1 MPPSWHLGL
10 TVSAVD
16 GIISDSVTVMAEST
30 SSVQV
35 PDPYRLELVTSDGS
49 RSEAVDNVLRAVAL
63 GFHLSQPSDA
73 ELEHYAACVE
83 GEQLWT
89 IRQPDPDPEFPNLPV
104 ATMDTYPSTINTGHG
119 HLEPATFITDVTVRA
134 SHRRRGL
141 LRTLMTNTLTRS
153 KEEGLA
159 FAALTATE
167 GSIYGRF
174 GYGISTR
181 DQSVEIVVDGR
192 FKLNHAP
199 SGTVS
204 MADPL
209 AIDDLRLKVFSEFH
223 RARRGSHNRQPW
235 HVDYASGRWD
245 PQKGGPNRRV
255 RSIVHHN
262 DDGEPDG
269 VVSYQ
274 IDKDFGSQITI
285 LDMVATTPD
294 SEVALWEFLASVDLI
309 EMIKAPKVDPATPL
323 PWAVEDPRVVKFT
336 RHIDLGWLR
345 ILDVKK
351 AMAVRG
357 WDHQGSVTFHVVD
370 PMGYAEGT
378 WQVDVEAPGAPAT
391 VTKVDDSTDA
401 ATLDV
406 AALGS
411 LYFGMGRGFSLA
423 AAHRITGTDEQIA
436 AVDRMFSTVDVA
448 HNISEF

>member
-1 MPPSWHLGL
+1 
-10 TVSAVD
+10 
-16 GIISDSVTVMAEST
+16 MAEST

-245 PQKGGPNRRV
+245 PRRAAQTV
-255 RSIVHHN
+255 
-262 DDGEPDG
+262 
-269 VVSYQ
+269 
-274 IDKDFGSQITI
+274 
-285 LDMVATTPD
+285 
-294 SEVALWEFLASVDLI
+294 ASVQSSI
-309 EMIKAPKVDPATPL
+309 TTTMANPTASFP
-323 PWAVEDPRVVKFT
+323 T
-336 RHIDLGWLR
+336 RSTR
-345 ILDVKK
+345 I
-351 AMAVRG
+351 
-357 WDHQGSVTFHVVD
+357 S
-370 PMGYAEGT
+370 
-378 WQVDVEAPGAPAT
+378 
-391 VTKVDDSTDA
+391 
-401 ATLDV
+401 
-406 AALGS
+406 
-411 LYFGMGRGFSLA
+411 
-423 AAHRITGTDEQIA
+423 AHRSPS
-436 AVDRMFSTVDVA
+436 STW
-448 HNISEF
+448 SPPPRTLKSRCGSSSPRLTSSR

>member
-1 MPPSWHLGL
+1 M
-10 TVSAVD
+10 V
-16 GIISDSVTVMAEST
+16 EST

-49 RSEAVDNVLRAVAL
+49 RSDEVDNVVRAVAL
-63 GFHLSQPSDA
+63 GFHLAQPSDA
-73 ELEHYAACVE
+73 ELEHYATCVE
-83 GEQLWT
+83 GERLWT
-89 IRQPDPDPEFPNLPV
+89 IRQPDPDPEFPGLPV
-104 ATMDTYPSTINTGHG
+104 ATMAAYPSTINTGHG

-141 LRTLMTNTLTRS
+141 LRTLMTNALTRS
-153 KEEGLA
+153 MEEGLP

-181 DQSVEIVVDGR
+181 AQNVEIIADGR
-192 FKLNHAP
+192 VKLNHEP

-223 RARRGSHNRQPW
+223 QAHRGSHNRQPW
-235 HVDYASGRWD
+235 HVDFSSGRWSS
-245 PQKGGPNRRV
+245 QKGGPNRRI
-255 RSIVHHN
+255 RSIVHRN
-262 DDGEPDG
+262 DEGEPDG
-269 VVSYQ
+269 VVSYE
-274 IDKDFGSQITI
+274 IDKDFGSQITVV
-285 LDMVATTPD
+285 DMVATTPNA
-294 SEVALWEFLASVDLI
+294 EVALWEFLASVDLI
-309 EMIKAPKVDPATPL
+309 ETIKAPQVDPATPL
-323 PWAVEDPRVVKFT
+323 PWAVEDPRVVTFT
-336 RHIDLGWLR
+336 RHTDLGWLR
-345 ILDVKK
+345 ILDVDR

-357 WDHQGSVTFHVVD
+357 WDHQGSVTFHVTD
-370 PMGYAEGT
+370 SMGYAEGT
-378 WQVDVEAPGAPAT
+378 WRVDVDAPGAPAT
-391 VTKVDDSTDA
+391 VTRVDDFTDA

>member
-1 MPPSWHLGL
+1 
-10 TVSAVD
+10 
-16 GIISDSVTVMAEST
+16 MAEST

-63 GFHLSQPSDA
+63 GFHQSQPSDA

-294 SEVALWEFLASVDLI
+294 AEVALWEFLASVDLI

>member
-1 MPPSWHLGL
+1 
-10 TVSAVD
+10 
-16 GIISDSVTVMAEST
+16 
-30 SSVQV
+30 
-35 PDPYRLELVTSDGS
+35 
-49 RSEAVDNVLRAVAL
+49 
-63 GFHLSQPSDA
+63 
-73 ELEHYAACVE
+73 
-83 GEQLWT
+83 
-89 IRQPDPDPEFPNLPV
+89 
-104 ATMDTYPSTINTGHG
+104 
-119 HLEPATFITDVTVRA
+119 
-134 SHRRRGL
+134 
-141 LRTLMTNTLTRS
+141 
-153 KEEGLA
+153 
-159 FAALTATE
+159 
-167 GSIYGRF
+167 
-174 GYGISTR
+174 
-181 DQSVEIVVDGR
+181 
-192 FKLNHAP
+192 
-199 SGTVS
+199 

-294 SEVALWEFLASVDLI
+294 AEVALWEFLASVDLI

-378 WQVDVEAPGAPAT
+378 WQ
-391 VTKVDDSTDA
+391 
-401 ATLDV
+401 
-406 AALGS
+406 
-411 LYFGMGRGFSLA
+411 
-423 AAHRITGTDEQIA
+423 
-436 AVDRMFSTVDVA
+436 AVSYT
-448 HNISEF
+448 HL

>member
-1 MPPSWHLGL
+1 
-10 TVSAVD
+10 
-16 GIISDSVTVMAEST
+16 MAEST

-192 FKLNHAP
+192 FKLNHA
-199 SGTVS
+199 
-204 MADPL
+204 
-209 AIDDLRLKVFSEFH
+209 
-223 RARRGSHNRQPW
+223 RQPW

-294 SEVALWEFLASVDLI
+294 AEVALWEFLASVDLI

>member
-1 MPPSWHLGL
+1 MLF
-10 TVSAVD
+10 
-16 GIISDSVTVMAEST
+16 
-30 SSVQV
+30 
-35 PDPYRLELVTSDGS
+35 
-49 RSEAVDNVLRAVAL
+49 RS
-63 GFHLSQPSDA
+63 
-73 ELEHYAACVE
+73 
-83 GEQLWT
+83 
-89 IRQPDPDPEFPNLPV
+89 
-104 ATMDTYPSTINTGHG
+104 
-119 HLEPATFITDVTVRA
+119 LEPATFITDVTVRA

-294 SEVALWEFLASVDLI
+294 AEVALWEFLASVDLI

-378 WQVDVEAPGAPAT
+378 WRVDVEAPGAPAT

>member
-1 MPPSWHLGL
+1 
-10 TVSAVD
+10 
-16 GIISDSVTVMAEST
+16 MAEST

-192 FKLNHAP
+192 FKLCLLYTSP
-199 SGTVS
+199 SPRDRT
-204 MADPL
+204 
-209 AIDDLRLKVFSEFH
+209 
-223 RARRGSHNRQPW
+223 
-235 HVDYASGRWD
+235 
-245 PQKGGPNRRV
+245 
-255 RSIVHHN
+255 RS
-262 DDGEPDG
+262 
-269 VVSYQ
+269 
-274 IDKDFGSQITI
+274 
-285 LDMVATTPD
+285 
-294 SEVALWEFLASVDLI
+294 
-309 EMIKAPKVDPATPL
+309 
-323 PWAVEDPRVVKFT
+323 
-336 RHIDLGWLR
+336 
-345 ILDVKK
+345 
-351 AMAVRG
+351 
-357 WDHQGSVTFHVVD
+357 
-370 PMGYAEGT
+370 
-378 WQVDVEAPGAPAT
+378 
-391 VTKVDDSTDA
+391 
-401 ATLDV
+401 
-406 AALGS
+406 
-411 LYFGMGRGFSLA
+411 
-423 AAHRITGTDEQIA
+423 
-436 AVDRMFSTVDVA
+436 RMPSSA
-448 HNISEF
+448 

>member
-1 MPPSWHLGL
+1 
-10 TVSAVD
+10 
-16 GIISDSVTVMAEST
+16 MAEST

-49 RSEAVDNVLRAVAL
+49 RSEAVDNVLQAVAL
-63 GFHLSQPSDA
+63 GFHLAQPSDA
-73 ELEHYAACVE
+73 ELERYAAYVA
-83 GEQLWT
+83 GQQLWT
-89 IRQPDPDPEFPNLPV
+89 IRQPDPDPEFPGLPV
-104 ATMDTYPSTINTGHG
+104 ATMATYSSTINTGHG

-141 LRTLMTNTLTRS
+141 LRTLMTNALTRS
-153 KEEGLA
+153 KDEGLA

-181 DQSVEIVVDGR
+181 SQSVEIVADGR
-192 FKLNHAP
+192 FKLNHTP
-199 SGTVS
+199 QGTVS

-209 AIDDLRLKVFSEFH
+209 AIDDLRLAVFSEFH
-223 RARRGSHNRQPW
+223 RAHRGSHNREPW
-235 HVDYASGRWD
+235 HVDFSSGRWN
-245 PQKGGPNRRV
+245 PQMGGPNRRI
-255 RSIVHHN
+255 RSIVHYN

-269 VVSYQ
+269 VVSYE
-274 IDKDFGSQITI
+274 IDKDFGSRITVR
-285 LDMVATTPD
+285 DMVATTAD
-294 SEVALWEFLASVDLI
+294 AEVALWEFLASIDLI
-309 EMIKAPKVDPATPL
+309 ETITAPKVDPATAL

-336 RHIDLGWLR
+336 RHTDLGWLR
-345 ILDVKK
+345 ILDVDK

-378 WQVDVEAPGAPAT
+378 WRVDVEAPGAPAA

-423 AAHRITGTDEQIA
+423 AAHRVTGTDEQIA

>member
-1 MPPSWHLGL
+1 MAPGPSRS
-10 TVSAVD
+10 VPQS
-16 GIISDSVTVMAEST
+16 ISDSVKAMAEST

-63 GFHLSQPSDA
+63 GFHLAQPSDA
-73 ELEHYAACVE
+73 ELEHYATCVA

-89 IRQPDPDPEFPNLPV
+89 VRQPNPDPEFPSLPV
-104 ATMDTYPSTINTGHG
+104 ATMAAYPSTINTGHG

-141 LRTLMTNTLTRS
+141 LRTLMTNALTRS
-153 KEEGLA
+153 KEEGLP
-159 FAALTATE
+159 FAALTVTE

-294 SEVALWEFLASVDLI
+294 AEVALWEFLASVDLI

>member
-294 SEVALWEFLASVDLI
+294 AEVALWEFLASVDLI

>member
-1 MPPSWHLGL
+1 
-10 TVSAVD
+10 
-16 GIISDSVTVMAEST
+16 MAEST

-209 AIDDLRLKVFSEFH
+209 AIDDLRLKVFSEFTGPVAGPTIASRGTSITLPDAGTLR
-223 RARRGSHNRQPW
+223 RAAQT
-235 HVDYASGRWD
+235 V
-245 PQKGGPNRRV
+245 
-255 RSIVHHN
+255 
-262 DDGEPDG
+262 
-269 VVSYQ
+269 
-274 IDKDFGSQITI
+274 
-285 LDMVATTPD
+285 
-294 SEVALWEFLASVDLI
+294 ASVQSSI
-309 EMIKAPKVDPATPL
+309 TTTMANPTASFP
-323 PWAVEDPRVVKFT
+323 T
-336 RHIDLGWLR
+336 RSTR
-345 ILDVKK
+345 I
-351 AMAVRG
+351 
-357 WDHQGSVTFHVVD
+357 S
-370 PMGYAEGT
+370 
-378 WQVDVEAPGAPAT
+378 
-391 VTKVDDSTDA
+391 
-401 ATLDV
+401 
-406 AALGS
+406 
-411 LYFGMGRGFSLA
+411 
-423 AAHRITGTDEQIA
+423 AHRSPS
-436 AVDRMFSTVDVA
+436 STW
-448 HNISEF
+448 SPPPRTLKSRCGSSSPRLTSSR

>member
-1 MPPSWHLGL
+1 MAPGPSRS
-10 TVSAVD
+10 VPQS
-16 GIISDSVTVMAEST
+16 ISDSVKAMADST

-294 SEVALWEFLASVDLI
+294 AEVALWEFLASVDLI

>member
-1 MPPSWHLGL
+1 MAPGPSRS
-10 TVSAVD
+10 VPQS
-16 GIISDSVTVMAEST
+16 ISDSVKAMAEST

-294 SEVALWEFLASVDLI
+294 AEVALWEFLASVDLI

>member
-1 MPPSWHLGL
+1 MAPGPSRS
-10 TVSAVD
+10 VPQS
-16 GIISDSVTVMAEST
+16 ISDSVKAMAEST

-223 RARRGSHNRQPW
+223 RTRRGSHNRQPW

-245 PQKGGPNRRV
+245 PHKGGPNRRV

-285 LDMVATTPD
+285 LDMVATTPNA
-294 SEVALWEFLASVDLI
+294 EVALWEFLASIDLI
-309 EMIKAPKVDPATPL
+309 ETIKAPKVDPATPL

-336 RHIDLGWLR
+336 SHTDLGWLR
-345 ILDVKK
+345 ILDVEK

-378 WQVDVEAPGAPAT
+378 WRIDVDAPGAPAT
-391 VTKVDDSTDA
+391 VTKIDDSTDA
-401 ATLDV
+401 ATVDV

-411 LYFGMGRGFSLA
+411 LYFGTGRGFSLA
-423 AAHRITGTDEQIA
+423 AAHRVTGTDEQIA